1 MLRVAALGM
10 FLYGLHDVVVGSADL
25 IGAGTLEWWANVWRV
40 LAGAMLMLAA
50 ALVRVSMPGGLA
62 LAVAALLGATL
73 VALAYF
79 GWGIVGGERTRT
91 PPRANR
97 KLDLTPVQTHR
108 ELPLAPGRQE
118 LQKLLE
124 GNHLA
129 RKRQVHVDLGA
140 SKQVVEAP
148 QAKCMNAVEEL
159 PPHERIGP
167 ARRDHPKPRLLDMYT
182 HIVRPGLA

>member
-62 LAVAALLGATL
+62 LAVAALLGLQSISLHNDGHFYGRLLLLPQLTRAVFSITL

-79 GWGIVGGERTRT
+79 GWGRVGGEDPEVSKPNEPDPRT
-91 PPRANR
+91 
-97 KLDLTPVQTHR
+97 L
-108 ELPLAPGRQE
+108 
-118 LQKLLE
+118 
-124 GNHLA
+124 
-129 RKRQVHVDLGA
+129 
-140 SKQVVEAP
+140 S
-148 QAKCMNAVEEL
+148 
-159 PPHERIGP
+159 
-167 ARRDHPKPRLLDMYT
+167 
-182 HIVRPGLA
+182 